1 MGLHTYRATILDF
14 TEAILA
20 KVELRKDKH
29 THDDLIPRD
38 LKEHLIEEIVELFQI
53 PTSQQELIWSIL
65 GGAELD
71 SEELV
76 DVAALCWGLWLVK

>member
-20 KVELRKDKH
+20 KVDLRKDRH
-29 THDDLIPRD
+29 THDDLILLD
-38 LKEHLIEEIVELFQI
+38 LKEHLIEEIVELFQV
-53 PTSQQELIWSIL
+53 PTSQQGQLWSIL
-65 GGAELD
+65 GNAELD

-76 DVAALCWGLWLVK
+76 DVAAMCWALWLIK